1 MCALAA
7 IASLCRKCTLMLLH
21 LPSAVWLQAC
31 IHVLQIPYYFSS
43 WHINF
48 RQWDPI
54 SKCSCGRLQ
63 SINTINSCGF
73 VESLRSLLNWC
84 VGSLRKKKKTDD
96 KGEND
101 TVDKGVDDTDSDTDF
116 SNDLDMGS
124 WLMAPFRQTDPSRS
138 RVHLGG
144 SSEGL

>member
-1 MCALAA
+1 MGPD
-7 IASLCRKCTLMLLH
+7 KQMLLWEIAKYQH
-21 LPSAVWLQAC
+21 DQLMWFRGEPSQ
-31 IHVLQIPYYFSS
+31 SS
-43 WHINF
+43 ELV
-48 RQWDPI
+48 RGEPSQEK
-54 SKCSCGRLQ
+54 S
-63 SINTINSCGF
+63 
-73 VESLRSLLNWC
+73 V
-84 VGSLRKKKKTDD
+84 D